1 MDVTPVFADSLGAKS
16 FCFRVDTDETSVLI
30 DPGAAPFPEDHP
42 TMSTEGKEEALHRAW
57 AAIDEAAEGVQHV
70 AITHWH
76 GDHFSLPDDGVDFEA
91 LFGGRVLWIKDP
103 RTMINPGQ
111 ERKAHRFLDA
121 LTDAF
126 GGSYGEGELPSPTGV
141 TVRAADDR
149 SVIYRDTEITF
160 SRPLPHGRKGSQQG
174 YVLAVCVDDGEHTF
188 VDSSDVQG
196 PASKAAYTW
205 IDDRDPTHLALDG
218 PPSYLIGRYD
228 VTERSVEKAIDRGE
242 MLLDSTEPEWCVYD
256 HHICREPGYRDRCPG
271 IWERGARTVK
281 EMVE

>member
-1 MDVTPVFADSLGAKS
+1 MEITPVFADSLGAKS
-16 FCFRVDTDETSVLI
+16 FCFRVDTDETSLLI

-42 TMSTEGKEEALHRAW
+42 TMSDQGRTEALHRAW

-111 ERKAHRFLDA
+111 KRKAHRFLDA

-126 GGSYGEGELPSPTGV
+126 GGSFSDDELPSPTGV
-141 TVRAADDR
+141 TVRVADDK
-149 SVIYRDTEITF
+149 SVIYQDTGIAF

-174 YVLAVCVDDGEHTF
+174 YVLAVCVEEGGQ
-188 VDSSDVQG
+188 VLVASSDVQG
-196 PASKAAYTW
+196 PASRAAFEW

-228 VTERSVEKAIDRGE
+228 VTERSVRKAIERGE
-242 MLLDSTEPEWCVYD
+242 MLLDSVEPEWCVYD
-256 HHICREPGYRDRCPG
+256 HHICREPGFRDRCPG

-281 EMVE
+281 EMVD